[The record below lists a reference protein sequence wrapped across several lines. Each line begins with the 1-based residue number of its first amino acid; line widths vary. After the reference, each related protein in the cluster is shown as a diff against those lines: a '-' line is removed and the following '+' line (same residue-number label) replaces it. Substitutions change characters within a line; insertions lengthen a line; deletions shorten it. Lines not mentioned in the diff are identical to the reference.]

1 MYTMFW
7 PILLMTCWCAG
18 TLVGLART
26 KHAICRSGL
35 YGRQMFTSTR
45 TYTRCVLDASQP
57 QLKHR
62 NSVSSAFGG
71 VIKGTLLKSN
81 RVCGGS
87 KTPTAAAQA
96 GKLTCLA
103 AGQSTA
109 RQKLACAWLCA
120 CHCIGLPVTNCPW
133 SACACLL
140 LQACTPPHT
149 RPSLHF
155 TQPDTHCYEQLL
167 WGGES
172 RCMCVCGRI
181 SSHYVQSLCGYV
193 CVYECMC
200 VCACV
205 CVCHIVPHLLNER
218 GLPHCCPAVT
228 VQLRCGGGR
237 GVG

>member
-109 RQKLACAWLCA
+109 RQKLAVVCMRVFVVA
-120 CHCIGLPVTNCPW
+120 GLYT
-133 SACACLL
+133 
-140 LQACTPPHT
+140 TTHT
-149 RPSLHF
+149 SIFALHA
-155 TQPDTHCYEQLL
+155 T
-167 WGGES
+167 
-172 RCMCVCGRI
+172 
-181 SSHYVQSLCGYV
+181 
-193 CVYECMC
+193 
-200 VCACV
+200 
-205 CVCHIVPHLLNER
+205 
-218 GLPHCCPAVT
+218 
-228 VQLRCGGGR
+228 
-237 GVG
+237 